1 MNSLRN
7 VQDVWKKYKFILT
20 ASQKRWGIV
29 VVIMTFIGAVFET
42 LGVSVIIPLVQVIMN
57 PEMLLDNPYSASVI
71 HALRLKSRAQLIMA
85 SGVAVILVYM
95 GKNVF
100 LFFLSYVRA
109 KYACKVQ
116 RELSVEMMKS
126 YLGRGYSFFL
136 NSNTGTLLR
145 GMTNSINGTYEAL
158 YYIFKIMAEIFT
170 VACICVYILMMD
182 AMLAFCVIALAVL
195 CLLCVAFGFR
205 KWMKKCGNLEYT
217 LSAAINKI
225 LLQAFQGVKEVLV
238 MNKQHYFVEKY
249 EKQYIRRQYAVIGK
263 TVAAESPSYLI
274 EAVCVMGLIIAVCM
288 KAMGTQDVTLLVS
301 QLASF
306 AVGAFRILPS
316 LGRITN
322 SFNQVIFY
330 MLSLEDTYQNFKA
343 VREAPAENKETDKI
357 AKPEER
363 SFHEKIEV
371 KNVTWKYDG
380 SEKAV
385 LNDVSLVIEK
395 GQSVALIGQSGAGKT
410 TLADILLGLL
420 VPENGKIIMDG
431 QYDIH
436 QMRAAWSRIIAFVP
450 QTVYLMDDT
459 IRNNVAFGM
468 DAEEIDEKQVW
479 EALDQAQL
487 KTFVEELPEGL
498 DTLIGERGVRFSGG
512 QRQRIAI
519 ARALYTNPD
528 ILVLDEATSALDN
541 ETENA
546 VMEAIERLQGKKTL
560 IIIAHR
566 LTTVRKCD
574 ILYEVRDGKVR
585 QIDKEAFWSGEAD
598 EGKSQ
603 NINRYTNL

>member
-1 MNSLRN
+1 M
-7 VQDVWKKYKFILT
+7 
-20 ASQKRWGIV
+20 
-29 VVIMTFIGAVFET
+29 
-42 LGVSVIIPLVQVIMN
+42 
-57 PEMLLDNPYSASVI
+57 
-71 HALRLKSRAQLIMA
+71 
-85 SGVAVILVYM
+85 ILVYM
-95 GKNVF
+95 GKNAF

-158 YYIFKIMAEIFT
+158 YQIFKIMAEIFT

-182 AMLAFCVIALAVL
+182 AMLAFWVIGLAAL

-217 LSAAINKI
+217 LNAAINKI

-249 EKQYIRRQYAVIGK
+249 EEKYIRRQYAVIGK
-263 TVAAESPSYLI
+263 TVAGESPSYLI

-288 KAMGTQDVTLLVS
+288 KAMGTQDVAMLVS

-322 SFNQVIFY
+322 SFNQVMFF
-330 MLSLEDTYQNFKA
+330 MPSLEDTYQNFKS
-343 VREAPAENKETDKI
+343 VRKASAETKEMDRITES
-357 AKPEER
+357 EER
-363 SFHEKIEV
+363 RFQEKIEV

-380 SEKAV
+380 SEKEV

-395 GQSVALIGQSGAGKT
+395 GQSVAFIGQSGAGKT
-410 TLADILLGLL
+410 TLADIMLGLL
-420 VPENGKIIMDG
+420 VPANGKIVMDG

-487 KTFVEELPEGL
+487 KAFVEELPEGL

-560 IIIAHR
+560 ITIAHR

-574 ILYEVRDGKVR
+574 ILYEVKDGKVR

>member
-7 VQDVWKKYKFILT
+7 AQDVWKKYRFILT

-288 KAMGTQDVTLLVS
+288 KAMETQDVTLLVS

-322 SFNQVIFY
+322 SFNQVMFF
-330 MLSLEDTYQNFKA
+330 MPSLEDTYQNFKA
-343 VREAPAENKETDKI
+343 VRKVPAETKETDRI
-357 AKPEER
+357 TESEER
-363 SFHEKIEV
+363 RFQEKIEV

-380 SEKAV
+380 SEKEV

-395 GQSVALIGQSGAGKT
+395 GQSVAFIGQSGAGKT
-410 TLADILLGLL
+410 TLADIILGLL

>member
-274 EAVCVMGLIIAVCM
+274 VGVCVMGLIIAVCM

>member
-7 VQDVWKKYKFILT
+7 VQDVWKKYRFILT

-29 VVIMTFIGAVFET
+29 VVIMTLIGAVFET

-71 HALRLKSRAQLIMA
+71 HALHLESRAQMIMA

-95 GKNVF
+95 GKNAF

-158 YYIFKIMAEIFT
+158 YQIFKIMAEIFT

-182 AMLAFCVIALAVL
+182 AMLAFWVIGLAAL

-217 LSAAINKI
+217 LNAAINKI

-249 EKQYIRRQYAVIGK
+249 EEKYIRRQYAVIGK
-263 TVAAESPSYLI
+263 TVAGESPSYLI

-288 KAMGTQDVTLLVS
+288 KAMGTQDVAMLVS

-322 SFNQVIFY
+322 SFNQVMFF
-330 MLSLEDTYQNFKA
+330 MPSLEDTYQNFKS
-343 VREAPAENKETDKI
+343 VRKASAETKEMDRITES
-357 AKPEER
+357 EER
-363 SFHEKIEV
+363 RFQEKIEV

-380 SEKAV
+380 SEKEV

-395 GQSVALIGQSGAGKT
+395 GQSVAFIGQSGAGKT
-410 TLADILLGLL
+410 TLADIMLGLL
-420 VPENGKIIMDG
+420 VPANGKIVMDG

-468 DAEEIDEKQVW
+468 DAEENDEKQVW

-487 KTFVEELPEGL
+487 KAFVEELPEGL

-560 IIIAHR
+560 ITIAHR

-574 ILYEVRDGKVR
+574 ILYEVKDGKVR

>member
-560 IIIAHR
+560 ITIAHR

-574 ILYEVRDGKVR
+574 ILYEVKDGKVR

>member
-195 CLLCVAFGFR
+195 CLLCVVFGFR

-288 KAMGTQDVTLLVS
+288 KAMETQDVTLLVS

-322 SFNQVIFY
+322 SFNQVMFF
-330 MLSLEDTYQNFKA
+330 MPSLEDTYQNFKA
-343 VREAPAENKETDKI
+343 VRKVPAETKETDRI
-357 AKPEER
+357 TESEER
-363 SFHEKIEV
+363 RFQEKIEV

-380 SEKAV
+380 SEKEV

-395 GQSVALIGQSGAGKT
+395 GQSVAFIGQSGAGKT
-410 TLADILLGLL
+410 TLADIILGLL

>member
-7 VQDVWKKYKFILT
+7 VQDVWKKYRFILT

-29 VVIMTFIGAVFET
+29 VVIMTLIGAVFET

-57 PEMLLDNPYSASVI
+57 PEMLLDNPYTASVI
-71 HALRLKSRAQLIMA
+71 HVLRLESRAQLIMA

-95 GKNVF
+95 GKNAF

-136 NSNTGTLLR
+136 NSNTSTLLR

-158 YYIFKIMAEIFT
+158 YQIFKIMAEIFT

-182 AMLAFCVIALAVL
+182 AMLAFWVIGLAAL

-249 EKQYIRRQYAVIGK
+249 EEKYIRRQYAVIGK
-263 TVAAESPSYLI
+263 TVAGESPSYLI
-274 EAVCVMGLIIAVCM
+274 EAVCVMGLIVAVCM
-288 KAMGTQDVTLLVS
+288 KAMGTQDVAMLVS

-322 SFNQVIFY
+322 SFNQVMFF
-330 MLSLEDTYQNFKA
+330 MPSLEDTYQNFKA
-343 VREAPAENKETDKI
+343 VRKASAETKEMDRITES
-357 AKPEER
+357 EER
-363 SFHEKIEV
+363 RFQEKIEV

-380 SEKAV
+380 SEKEV

-395 GQSVALIGQSGAGKT
+395 GQSVAFIGQSGAGKT
-410 TLADILLGLL
+410 TLADIILGLL

-574 ILYEVRDGKVR
+574 ILYEVRDGEVR

>member
-7 VQDVWKKYKFILT
+7 AQDVWKKYRFILT

-288 KAMGTQDVTLLVS
+288 KAMETQDVTLLVS

-322 SFNQVIFY
+322 SFNQVMFF
-330 MLSLEDTYQNFKA
+330 MPSLEDTYQNFKA
-343 VREAPAENKETDKI
+343 VRKVPAETKETDRI
-357 AKPEER
+357 TESEER
-363 SFHEKIEV
+363 RFQEKIEV

-380 SEKAV
+380 SEKEV

-395 GQSVALIGQSGAGKT
+395 GQSVAFIGQSGAGKT
-410 TLADILLGLL
+410 TLADIILGLL

-487 KTFVEELPEGL
+487 KTFVEELQEGL

>member
-288 KAMGTQDVTLLVS
+288 KAMETQDVTLLVS

-322 SFNQVIFY
+322 SFNQVMFF
-330 MLSLEDTYQNFKA
+330 MPSLEDTYQNFKA
-343 VREAPAENKETDKI
+343 VRKVPAETKETDRI
-357 AKPEER
+357 TESEER
-363 SFHEKIEV
+363 RFQEKIEV

-380 SEKAV
+380 SEKEV

-395 GQSVALIGQSGAGKT
+395 GQSVAFIGQSGAGKT
-410 TLADILLGLL
+410 TLADIILGLL

>member
-29 VVIMTFIGAVFET
+29 VVIMTLIGAVFET

-71 HALRLKSRAQLIMA
+71 HVLRLESRAQLIMA

-136 NSNTGTLLR
+136 NSNTSTLLR

-158 YYIFKIMAEIFT
+158 YQIFKIMAEIFT

-182 AMLAFCVIALAVL
+182 AMLAFCVIVLAVL

-238 MNKQHYFVEKY
+238 MNKQPYFVEKY
-249 EKQYIRRQYAVIGK
+249 EKQYIQRQYAVIGK

-371 KNVTWKYDG
+371 KNVTWRYDG

>member
-385 LNDVSLVIEK
+385 LNDVSLGIEK